1 MDEKRGMS
9 GSSSGVLKMRNRN
22 KAVALAVMAVLATG
36 ALAQEPTKASRI
48 ERLKTQIERVLR
60 GLDGHVGVAVKHLES
75 GESLAVNGDML
86 FPLASTFKVPILVE
100 LLYQVQEGRFSLD
113 DEIIVEKSDQHL
125 GSGMISKLAAPGIK
139 LSVLNMAHFMMM
151 ISDNSATDILLGKV
165 GAANVNARLK
175 SLGIERMSVD
185 RPCQKMITDFLA
197 LRSPA
202 KTPEEIKAAIVKFG
216 ENPEDS
222 ATPLAMN
229 ALLEKIAKK
238 EILTPDRCDLV
249 LAIMRK
255 CETGEK
261 RIKGELPPGTS
272 IAHKTGTI
280 AGTVN
285 DCGILFLPGGAGH
298 VVLTVL
304 SKDFTVDTADVE
316 AILAKIARFVY
327 DYFYF
332 TT

>member
-1 MDEKRGMS
+1 MI
-9 GSSSGVLKMRNRN
+9 NRN
-22 KAVALAVMAVLATG
+22 KQAKSVFRGAIALAVMAVIAT
-36 ALAQEPTKASRI
+36 AVLAQEPVKVSRI
-48 ERLKTQIERVLR
+48 ERLKMQIERVLR
-60 GLDGHVGVAVKHLES
+60 NRGGQVGVAAKHIES

-86 FPLASTFKVPILVE
+86 FPLASAFKVPILVE
-100 LLYQVQEGRFSLD
+100 LLYQVEEGRFGLD

-125 GSGMISKLAAPGIK
+125 GSGMISNLAAPGLK

-175 SLGIERMSVD
+175 SLGIEGMSVN
-185 RPCQKMITDFLA
+185 RPCQKLITDFLA

-202 KTPEEIKAAIVKFG
+202 RTPEEIKAAIVKFG
-216 ENPEDS
+216 ENEEDS
-222 ATPLAMN
+222 STPPAMN

-238 EILTPDRCDLV
+238 EILTPDHCDLV
-249 LAIMRK
+249 LEIMRK

-261 RIKGELPPGTS
+261 RIKGEIPRGT
-272 IAHKTGTI
+272 IVAHKTGTI

-285 DCGILFLPGGAGH
+285 DCGILFLPDGAGR

-304 SKDFTVDTADVE
+304 SKDFTDDTADVE
-316 AILAKIARFVY
+316 AIIAKIARFVY

>member
-1 MDEKRGMS
+1 MAAIILS
-9 GSSSGVLKMRNRN
+9 
-22 KAVALAVMAVLATG
+22 VMAVCAAST
-36 ALAQEPTKASRI
+36 LAQEPSKVNRI
-48 ERLKTQIERVLR
+48 DRLKTQIERVIR
-60 GLDGHVGVAVKHLES
+60 RLDGIVGVAVKHIES

-86 FPLASTFKVPILVE
+86 FPLASAFKVPVLVE

-113 DEIIVEKSDQHL
+113 DEISVEKSDQHL
-125 GSGMISKLAAPGIK
+125 GSGMISNLAAPGLK

-151 ISDNSATDILLGKV
+151 ISDNSAADILLGKV

-175 SLGIERMSVD
+175 SLGIEGMSVN
-185 RPCQKMITDFLA
+185 RPCQKLITDYLA

-202 KTPEEIKAAIVKFG
+202 RTPEEFKAAIIKFG

-229 ALLEKIAKK
+229 ALLEKIIKK
-238 EILTPDRCDLV
+238 EILTPEHCDLV

-261 RIKGELPPGTS
+261 RIKGELPRGTNV
-272 IAHKTGTI
+272 AHKTGTI

-285 DCGILFLPGGAGH
+285 DCGILFLPDGAGR
-298 VVLTVL
+298 VVLTVF
-304 SKDFTVDTADVE
+304 SKDFTGDTADVE
-316 AILAKIARFVY
+316 EIIAKIARFVY

-332 TT
+332 TM